1 MTPMLVSVVVGAVA
15 LLLLFAG
22 MALVVRRFYVRP
34 GPGRAL
40 VTYRPQGVAVTFTG
54 ALVMPGVHRAAFV
67 DITTKRIDIARTGA
81 KHVVSRDGKKV
92 EIEASFFVG
101 VSPVVEDVQ
110 KVANALGE
118 RAAQPDVARELFE
131 PKFIEALDVVGA
143 QLTAEQMVHERMQMK
158 DLVIRIIG
166 TDLNGFRLDDVSVT
180 TTRVVE

>member
-1 MTPMLVSVVVGAVA
+1 MPSQLVPIAVTLVA
-15 LLLLFAG
+15 AFVMFAG
-22 MALVVRRFYVRP
+22 VAFIVRRFYVRP

-40 VTYRPQGVAVTFTG
+40 VMYRPNGVAVTFTG
-54 ALVMPGVHRAAFV
+54 ALVLPGVHKAAFV

-81 KHVVSRDGKKV
+81 KHVMSRDGKKV
-92 EIEASFFVG
+92 DIEASFFVG
-101 VSPVVEDVQ
+101 VSPVMEDVH

-166 TDLNGFRLDDVSVT
+166 TDLNGFRLEDVSVT
-180 TTRVVE
+180 TTRIVD